1 MKLLTQN
8 QYMKQSGIFNWTL
21 PAHNVQLNDGT
32 RFNVC
37 PNAGVC
43 GAFCYAKT
51 GMFMF
56 PNVKQSHMEKLD
68 LVLNHRSKW
77 KQMMIDELRLKK
89 YIGKTIRIHDAG
101 DFFSIDYAMD
111 WMEIMRF
118 NPDVFFYAYTKQ
130 IHMFK
135 IEITDH
141 PENFVLIYLF
151 GGKLDHMID
160 RENDRHS
167 DVFTDYAKLVDANY
181 FDVSKD
187 DSLAAK
193 NPNKKIGLYVNNI
206 PHVFK
211 KMKHKSFSQWS
222 KKINEK

>member
-1 MKLLTQN
+1 MKLFTQN
-8 QYMKQSGIFNWTL
+8 AYLKKNGIFNWTI
-21 PAHNVQLNDGT
+21 PAHNVTLTNGSK
-32 RFNVC
+32 FNVC
-37 PNAGVC
+37 PNANVC

-56 PNVKQSHMEKLD
+56 PNVKKSHLEKLE
-68 LVLNHRSKW
+68 LVLFNREQW
-77 KQMMIDELRLKK
+77 KQMVLDELKLEK
-89 YIGKTIRIHDAG
+89 YIGKFIRIHDAG

-111 WMEIMRF
+111 WMEIINA
-118 NPDVFFYAYTKQ
+118 NPNVNFYAYTKQ

-135 IEITDH
+135 NEIVVH
-141 PENFVLIYLF
+141 PKNFVVIFSF

-167 DVFTDYAKLVDANY
+167 DVFTDYAKLVDSNY
-181 FDVSKD
+181 FDVKND
-187 DSLAAK
+187 DKLAAT

-211 KMKHKSFSQWS
+211 KMKHRSFSQWTN
-222 KKINEK
+222 NEK

>member
-1 MKLLTQN
+1 MKLFTQN
-8 QYMKQSGIFNWTL
+8 AYLKKNGIFNWTI
-21 PAHNVQLNDGT
+21 PAHNVTLTNGSK
-32 RFNVC
+32 FNVC
-37 PNAGVC
+37 PNANVC

-56 PNVKQSHMEKLD
+56 PNVKKSHLEKLE
-68 LVLNHRSKW
+68 LVLFNREQW
-77 KQMMIDELRLKK
+77 KQMVLDELKLEK
-89 YIGKTIRIHDAG
+89 YIGKFIRIHDAG

-111 WMEIMRF
+111 WMEIINA
-118 NPDVFFYAYTKQ
+118 NPNVNFYAYTKQ

-135 IEITDH
+135 NEIVVH
-141 PENFVLIYLF
+141 PKNFVVIFSF

-167 DVFTDYAKLVDANY
+167 DVFTDYAKLIDANY
-181 FDVSKD
+181 FDVKHD
-187 DSLAAK
+187 DKLAAT

-211 KMKHKSFSQWS
+211 KMKHRSFSQWTN
-222 KKINEK
+222 NEK